1 MTTTAHSASTR
12 KQREI
17 EAREKLILEIASG
30 MLLERGYLGMTMDLV
45 ADATEYS
52 KGTIYNHFS
61 SKEELLA
68 GLVAHTGLMRQEMFR
83 RAAAFNGRPR
93 ERMTAIGAAIDLFV
107 ALHPEHFRAE
117 QIVLADSIR
126 HKVSP
131 ERQDAFLAAEK
142 GCMEIVGG
150 IVVDAIEAGDLT
162 LPEGMAPA
170 ALIFGLWTM
179 SYGGHSIIEGK
190 PTLAEVG
197 IADPHGALRRNQQAV
212 MDGFGWAPL
221 THEWDYENTRK
232 WVLQEVFPDEA
243 RDAGLI

>member
-1 MTTTAHSASTR
+1 MTTTGTTTR

-17 EAREKLILEIASG
+17 EAREQLILDIAAR

-68 GLVAHTGLMRQEMFR
+68 GLVAHTGMMRQEMFR
-83 RAAAFNGRPR
+83 RAAAFSGRPR

-117 QIVLADSIR
+117 QIVMADSIR

-131 ERQDAFLAAEK
+131 ERQHAFVAAEQ

-150 IVVDAIEAGDLT
+150 IVTDALRAGDLT
-162 LPEGMAPA
+162 LPDEVAPP

-190 PTLAEVG
+190 PTLAEMG
-197 IADPHGALRRNQQAV
+197 IPDPHGALRRNQQAV

-221 THEWDYENTRK
+221 THEWDYENTRA

-243 RDAGLI
+243 RDAGFI